1 MFVEHGR
8 PGRNIYLDDIIIQP
22 ATYDCSSDM
31 PIYSLDF
38 EVADTRFWTA
48 LGTTEIAM
56 YEPGVGGTGH
66 ALRTTIRREWW
77 GYMTQ
82 VLNRRCLIEEDKSQ
96 FSANMIL
103 LDPSNNDKVYNCDP
117 SLKWGVDNNTDYT
130 CPLAALRV
138 VIGAMKTDYDI
149 GAMHITKDDEWNNIY
164 GFF

>member
-1 MFVEHGR
+1 LAEATSVFMFVEHGR

-77 GYMTQ
+77 GI
-82 VLNRRCLIEEDKSQ
+82 IEEDKSQ

-103 LDPSNNDKVYNCDP
+103 LDPSNNDKVYNYYP
-117 SLKWGVDNNTDYT
+117 SLKLDVNNYTDYT